1 MPSLQTGRHGVDVD
15 RLLGTIAAIEHD
27 TSLARCTCRAASEWV
42 GRGRSRTTI
51 QGFYGFVADAA
62 ARGIEV
68 ATIDLEGAEPRRET
82 GGDA

>member
-1 MPSLQTGRHGVDVD
+1 MPSRQTGRHGVDVD

-27 TSLARCTCRAASEWV
+27 TNLACCVCRAVGGWV

-51 QGFYGFVADAA
+51 QGFYGFVSDAA
-62 ARGIEV
+62 APGIEV
-68 ATIDLEGAEPRRET
+68 EALDLDAPPRRET